1 MAERPRRAGEA
12 DVERGN
18 RQRPPAGPLEL
29 KPEQK
34 LVSGY
39 FNYDNGT
46 GRIRGI
52 YLQENQLVAPIF
64 QKWME
69 PFRDLGMNTISP
81 RNTGGTD
88 HLSFDAV
95 GIPGFQFI
103 QDPMDYT
110 TLTHHSNQDTYEHIR
125 PDDLKQAAVIMA
137 SFVYN
142 TAMRDEMLPRKP
154 FRADDQP
161 KYESESGVEKEGVQP
176 PPPANPVN
184 PSKKLPKDGQQSPP
198 KQ

>member
-1 MAERPRRAGEA
+1 
-12 DVERGN
+12 
-18 RQRPPAGPLEL
+18 
-29 KPEQK
+29 EQK

-52 YLQENQLVAPIF
+52 YLQENVQCAPIF
-64 QKWME
+64 EKWMA
-69 PFRDLGMNTISP
+69 PFRDLGMTTVSP

-95 GIPGFQFI
+95 DIPGFQFI
-103 QDPMDYT
+103 QDPMDYG
-110 TLTHHSNQDTYEHIR
+110 TLTHHSNLDVYEHIR

-154 FRADDQP
+154 FRTDDQP

-184 PSKKLPKDGQQSPP
+184 PVNPSKKLPK
-198 KQ
+198 